1 MENSELEVLKKALE
15 REKSARK
22 QAELILEQKSRNLL
36 LISREL
42 KLANQELTKLL
53 NEKSTQL
60 SGVFKNINDAYVVFN
75 LSGDILEMNNNAKEL
90 FNHYTDSAL
99 NIKNLVHKKDLE
111 YSNQFFK
118 KLEESGSFTNFTS
131 RIVTSTKSIKWLQ
144 INASLIYSH
153 SKKIIGAQGIVRDIS
168 NIKKLELQKENIL
181 KEFENS
187 NNQLQEYA
195 HIVSHD
201 LKSPLRSLH
210 ALCSLIREDNI
221 ESFNESTLQNFNLIE
236 NTLEN
241 MENLISNVLEYSSA
255 GYKIDEYEQVDL
267 NKLLLNLKR
276 TLFIPEHIKVNIQEN
291 LLTIKAEKTKIQ
303 QIFQNLISN
312 SIKFIDKENGLIE
325 ISCNEKKYHYEFSVS
340 DNGIGVDK
348 KYHNKI
354 FNIFQSLNRNDDS
367 TGVGLSIVKKI
378 VNLYEGEIWLDSK
391 LGKGTTFY
399 FTIKK

>member
-1 MENSELEVLKKALE
+1 MENNELEVLKKALE

-90 FNHYTDSAL
+90 FNHYSDSTL
-99 NIKNLVHKKDLE
+99 NIKKLVHKKDLE

-118 KLEESGSFTNFTS
+118 QLEEIGSFTNFTS
-131 RIVTSTKSIKWLQ
+131 RIVTSTKSTKWVQ
-144 INASLIYSH
+144 INASLIYSQ
-153 SKKIIGAQGIVRDIS
+153 SKKILGAQGIVRDIS
-168 NIKKLELQKENIL
+168 KIKKLELQKENIL
-181 KEFENS
+181 KELENS

-210 ALCSLIREDNI
+210 ALCSWIKEDNI
-221 ESFNESTLQNFNLIE
+221 DSFNQTTLQNFNLIE

-276 TLFIPEHIKVNIQEN
+276 TLFLPEHIKVNIQEN
-291 LLTIKAEKTKIQ
+291 LPTIKAEKTKIQ

-325 ISCNEKKYHYEFSVS
+325 ICCNEKKHHYEFSIS

-348 KYHNKI
+348 QYHNKI
-354 FNIFQSLNRNDDS
+354 FNIFQSLNRSDNS

>member
-1 MENSELEVLKKALE
+1 MENNELEVLKKALE
-15 REKSARK
+15 REKSTRK

-90 FNHYTDSAL
+90 FNHYSDSTL

-111 YSNQFFK
+111 YSNQFFN
-118 KLEESGSFTNFTS
+118 KLEETGSFTNFTS
-131 RIVTSTKSIKWLQ
+131 RIVTYTKSTKWVQ
-144 INASLIYSH
+144 INASLIYNH

-168 NIKKLELQKENIL
+168 KIKELELQKENIL
-181 KEFENS
+181 KELENS

-210 ALCSLIREDNI
+210 ALCSWIKEDNI
-221 ESFNESTLQNFNLIE
+221 ESFNENTLQNFNLIE

-267 NKLLLNLKR
+267 NKLLLNLKQ
-276 TLFIPEHIKVNIQEN
+276 TLFIPEHIKVIIQEN
-291 LLTIKAEKTKIQ
+291 LPTIKAEKTKIQ

-312 SIKFIDKENGLIE
+312 SIKFMDKENGLIE
-325 ISCNEKKYHYEFSVS
+325 ICCNKKKYHYEFSVS

-348 KYHNKI
+348 QYHNKI